1 MFLRVLVVNVFLV
14 LSLVLLTAHPAAVFA
29 ETAGTDNAAGIEF
42 VAVKGGC
49 FQMGDSVGDGD
60 PNERPVHEVCV
71 NDFSMGKYEVTNDQ
85 FKKFRPGHKSGTFEG
100 ISLDDP
106 KQPVVNVSWEDAV
119 EYAKWLSSKTGH
131 AYRLPTEAEWEYA
144 ARAGSTAAYFW
155 GNDPNEACKY
165 ANVADATAQKKYPKW
180 RAFNCDDGNL
190 VAAPVGSFKPN
201 AFGLY
206 DMLGN
211 AWEWVED
218 VYSAEAYSKLPKNN
232 PVYQGSGEYR
242 VERGGG
248 WSNGPLG
255 VRSSHRAGVSPSF
268 GHRSLGFRLVMVK

>member
-1 MFLRVLVVNVFLV
+1 MFLRVLVVNVFVV
-14 LSLVLLTAHPAAVFA
+14 LSMVLLAAYPAVVFG
-29 ETAGTDNAAGIEF
+29 ETADMEF
-42 VAVKGGC
+42 VDVKGGC
-49 FQMGDSVGDGD
+49 FQMGDSSGDGD

-71 NDFSMGKYEVTNDQ
+71 NDFSMGKYEVTNGQ
-85 FKKFRPGHKSGTFEG
+85 FKKFRPGHDSGKFEAM
-100 ISLDDP
+100 SLNED
-106 KQPVVNVSWEDAV
+106 KQPVVNVSWYDAA

-131 AYRLPTEAEWEYA
+131 TYRLPTEAEWEYA
-144 ARAGSTAAYFW
+144 ARAGSKTSYFW
-155 GNDPNEACKY
+155 GSETSEACKY
-165 ANVADATAQKKYPKW
+165 ANVADANAHKKYPTW
-180 RAFNCDDGNL
+180 RSFGCDDGHL

-218 VYSAEAYSKLPKNN
+218 VYNAEAYSKLPKTN
-232 PVYQGSGEYR
+232 PVYTGAGEFR

-255 VRSSHRAGVSPSF
+255 VRSSQRVGLTPTF